1 MPLVFLLFFFG
12 SFLCVLP
19 ILSTMS
25 RKTRANRKASSSSS
39 PSFASECFL
48 SEKHQETFEKLNLK
62 RNIWAERKVL
72 LNELDPTIRANFEH
86 RGWLPLLDIDHP
98 PSATLIREFYLN
110 LFIHVYDSN
119 TLVKSWI
126 RGEEYTITP
135 SVVVD
140 ALRVPMV

>member
-1 MPLVFLLFFFG
+1 MP
-12 SFLCVLP
+12 
-19 ILSTMS
+19 

-39 PSFASECFL
+39 PSFASKCFL

-62 RNIWAERKVL
+62 KNIWAERKVL
-72 LNELDPTIRANFEH
+72 LDELDPTIRANFER

-98 PSATLIREFYLN
+98 PSATLIREFYSN

-119 TLVKSWI
+119 TLIKSWI